1 MPEVETVLIVG
12 GGIAG
17 LTLAR
22 ALRRQCFTVELVERS
37 TAWRAEG
44 GGIAVQPNGM
54 RMLRTL
60 GLDTAIERAGARL
73 RRWSFCDRA
82 GELLSQNDLEVLWGN
97 VGPFIGIER
106 TRLQQI
112 LVAGVEGIPCRLGT
126 SIRSLTQHR
135 NGVSVAFSDGSSGTY
150 DLVTGADGILSSVR
164 ALTFGTIAPT
174 YTGAMAWRSIATIRP
189 RSLTTLR
196 FVLGEGC
203 FFGLCPVGDDRT
215 YGFGNII
222 EPRAHEP
229 TVGRLDR
236 LRRRFADFGG
246 IVQEYLAALESDEQ
260 IHCGPVDW
268 IALDKWHSGRVV
280 LIGDAAHAS
289 SPMMGQ
295 GGCMAM
301 EDACVLVESLRQS
314 TTLAEALDVYRARRW
329 PRVDWVRQ
337 ESQAVAQSF
346 RLASAVRNDALRNR
360 GEQVF
365 QRRFAPLLVARK
377 AAPRRVINERPL
389 NVEP

>member
-1 MPEVETVLIVG
+1 MAEVETVLIVG

-17 LTLAR
+17 LTLGR
-22 ALRRQCFTVELVERS
+22 ALCRQGFTVELVERN

-60 GLDTAIERAGARL
+60 GLDTAVEQAGAHL
-73 RRWSFCDRA
+73 RRWSFCDHA
-82 GELLSQNDLEVLWGN
+82 GELLSLNDLEALWGN

-112 LVAGVEGIPCRLGT
+112 LVAGVGGIPCRLGT
-126 SIRSLTQHR
+126 SIRSLTEHGDR
-135 NGVSVAFSDGSSGTY
+135 VSVAFSDGSSGTY

-164 ALTFGTIAPT
+164 ALMLGTTLPA
-174 YTGAMAWRSIATIRP
+174 YTGAMAWRSIAPIRP
-189 RSLTTLR
+189 RGLSTLQ
-196 FVLGEGC
+196 FLLGEGC
-203 FFGLCPVGDDRT
+203 FFGLCPVGDGRT
-215 YGFGNII
+215 YGFGNIT
-222 EPRAHEP
+222 EPRTHEP
-229 TVGRLDR
+229 MVGRLDR
-236 LRRRFADFGG
+236 LRRRFAGFGE

-268 IALDKWHSGRVV
+268 IALDKWHAGRVI

-301 EDACVLVESLRQS
+301 EDACVLAESLRRS
-314 TTLAEALDVYRARRW
+314 ATLAEALEVYGLRRR
-329 PRVDWVRQ
+329 PRVNWVHQ
-337 ESQAVAQSF
+337 ESQAVAQGF
-346 RLASAVRNDALRNR
+346 RLASAVRNAALRNH
-360 GEQVF
+360 GEQMF
-365 QRRFAPLLVARK
+365 QRRFAPLL
-377 AAPRRVINERPL
+377 AAP
-389 NVEP
+389 